1 VIRQGQVY
9 WLNLPEPKGSEPG
22 YRRPCLVLQNDTFN
36 RSKIRTTIIC
46 ILTTNLRLGNAPG
59 NVVLEQG
66 EANFNKD
73 SVANISQ
80 LLTVNKSDL
89 SEQIGQI
96 SITKL
101 DEILLG
107 LRKIF

>member
-9 WLNLPEPKGSEPG
+9 WLNLPEPEGSEPG

-66 EANFNKD
+66 EANLNKD

>member
-1 VIRQGQVY
+1 M
-9 WLNLPEPKGSEPG
+9 
-22 YRRPCLVLQNDTFN
+22 LQNDTFN
-36 RSKIRTTIIC
+36 RSKIKTTIIC

-66 EANFNKD
+66 EANLNKD

-89 SEQIGQI
+89 NEQIGQV
-96 SITKL
+96 SIANL

-107 LRKIF
+107 LKEIF